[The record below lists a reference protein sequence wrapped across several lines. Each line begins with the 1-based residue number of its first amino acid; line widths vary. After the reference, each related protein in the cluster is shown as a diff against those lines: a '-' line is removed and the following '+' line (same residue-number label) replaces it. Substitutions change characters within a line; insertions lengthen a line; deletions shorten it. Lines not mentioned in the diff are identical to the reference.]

1 MYLACTYTQQWICFL
16 YWLLGAIL
24 LAYIFK
30 IFFDYCKFK
39 KEHQYSMDKIKAK
52 ELNNQKTTEES
63 EISKLKKQLEAAEK
77 KTTDLEK
84 KIEDKEALY
93 KTKIEL
99 LKYAI
104 EKSIDDEEKKKYIEQ
119 LIELTK

>member
-1 MYLACTYTQQWICFL
+1 
-16 YWLLGAIL
+16 
-24 LAYIFK
+24 
-30 IFFDYCKFK
+30 
-39 KEHQYSMDKIKAK
+39 MDKINAK

-63 EISKLKKQLEAAEK
+63 EIKKLKKQLEASDK
-77 KTTDLEK
+77 KAADLDK
-84 KIEDKEALY
+84 KIEDREALD

-104 EKSIDDEEKKKYIEQ
+104 EKSIDDNEKKKYIEK

>member
-1 MYLACTYTQQWICFL
+1 MYLACSNTQQWICFL

-24 LAYIFK
+24 LSYIFK
-30 IFFDYCKFK
+30 LFFDYCKFK
-39 KEHQYSMDKIKAK
+39 KEHQYSLDKINAK

-63 EISKLKKQLEAAEK
+63 EIKKLKKQLEASDK
-77 KTTDLEK
+77 KAADLDK
-84 KIEDKEALY
+84 KIEDREALD

-104 EKSIDDEEKKKYIEQ
+104 EKSIDDNEKKKYIEK